1 MSEIKSDKELSIRI
15 FSVVI
20 DCQNANALADFYAK
34 LLGWQKHNDDPEWI
48 SVSKT
53 GITPFLIFQEEA
65 DYKPPVWPDNPNEQQ
80 KSIHLDF
87 AVSDTKKAI
96 QHAINCGAAVTPVQ
110 FSDDW
115 TVMIDPAGHPFCF
128 CQR

>member
-1 MSEIKSDKELSIRI
+1 MSEIKSDKALSIRM

-20 DCQNANALADFYAK
+20 DCQNASALAEFYAK

-65 DYKPPVWPDNPNEQQ
+65 YYKPPVWPDNPSEQQ

-87 AVSDTKKAI
+87 AVSDIKKAI
-96 QHAINCGAAVTPVQ
+96 QHAINCGAAVASVQ
-110 FSDDW
+110 FSDHW